1 MITAEGKKRKW
12 AVSDLQ
18 ASYQATIS
26 LVPWEGGRRS
36 IVGRF
41 YHRIFTPLVTV
52 WCLIYQRLSADHR
65 CEAVI
70 SYLKSGAVDEM
81 ERHAGKAALSQR
93 LKSESTASYCQAR
106 RRLPLGVLHHGLWRS
121 GEIVHTSGGPEA
133 LWQGRDVY
141 LLDGSTILLRPEPE
155 LVAHYGIHRTQKKES
170 YWVLL
175 QTVVAFCLGTGAVRF
190 GSEGTERKSEHQLA
204 MDILARSKVRDVY
217 LADRA
222 FGIFSVVQA
231 ALHYGADV
239 VVRLSRP
246 RANKLYGRQLYP
258 GCDHWVT
265 WAPSKKDK
273 PLVSPL
279 SGEPITGRLIYV
291 RLEHPGYRSQ
301 DLYLF
306 TTLLDRETFS
316 RQALVELYG
325 KRWHVEL
332 NLRYVKDELD
342 MHLLTAKS
350 VDMVR
355 KELFAGFIAYNL
367 IRGFM
372 VQAARQAGA
381 SPLTLSFASSWRR
394 VRDTVFHLAPDGA
407 ERDRQIEGLVRS
419 LSRCRLVQRSQVR
432 LEPRQKHYPPKTY
445 PELRVSR
452 AEARQRLI
460 RRRLALAVC

>member
-1 MITAEGKKRKW
+1 MIAAERKKRKW
-12 AVSDLQ
+12 SLNDLQ
-18 ASYQATIS
+18 ACYQSAYSI
-26 LVPWEGGRRS
+26 VPWERGRRS
-36 IVGRF
+36 IVSRF
-41 YHRIFTPLVTV
+41 YHRIFTPWVTV

-65 CEAVI
+65 CEAVV

-81 ERHAGKAALSQR
+81 EHQAGRAPLSQR

-106 RRLPLGVLHHGLWRS
+106 RRLPLAVLHDGVWRS
-121 GEIVHTSGGPEA
+121 GEIVHASGGPGA

-141 LLDGSTILLRPEPE
+141 LLDGSTILLRPAPE

-190 GSEGTERKSEHQLA
+190 GSEGTERQSEQHLA
-204 MDILARSKVRDVY
+204 MDILARSEPGNVY
-217 LADRA
+217 VADRA

-246 RANKLYGRQLYP
+246 RASKLYSRQLYP
-258 GCDHWVT
+258 GCDHLVA
-265 WAPSKKDK
+265 WAPSRKDK
-273 PLVSPL
+273 LLVTPQSR
-279 SGEPITGRLIYV
+279 EPITGRLIYV

-306 TTLLDRETFS
+306 TTLLDRDTFS
-316 RQALVELYG
+316 RRALVELYA

-332 NLRYVKDELD
+332 DLRYLKAELD
-342 MHLLTAKS
+342 MHLLTVKS

-367 IRGFM
+367 VRGFM
-372 VQAARQAGA
+372 VQAARQSAS
-381 SPLTLSFASSWRR
+381 SPLTLSFANCWRR
-394 VRDTVFHLAPDGA
+394 VRDAVFHLAPDA
-407 ERDRQIEGLVRS
+407 EERGRQWEGLLQS
-419 LSRCRLVQRSQVR
+419 LSRCRLVRRSQSR
-432 LEPRQKHYPPKTY
+432 FEPRQKHYPPKTY
-445 PELRVSR
+445 PELRGSR
-452 AEARQRLI
+452 TEARRRAL
-460 RRRLALAVC
+460 RRRLVLAAC